1 LAPLLVAL
9 VKMKILLVHNTYQEA
24 GGEDIAFEQE
34 RQLLE
39 NHGHRTI
46 AYVRSN
52 DEMEQ
57 YSAFQRITLL
67 KRIISAK
74 DSKNEIRG
82 ILRAEKPDLVHVH
95 NTFLMVSPSVY
106 EACREAAVP
115 VLQTLHNYRLLCPA
129 ASLYRDGHVCEECR
143 QRGLW
148 RSVLH
153 GCYRD
158 SRATTAAVASMLQ
171 VHRQR
176 RTWQESVSGYLALT
190 QFTRQKFIEGGLPGE
205 KIYVKPHFV
214 HPDPGERSA
223 PGNSALFA
231 ARLSQEKGIST
242 LLRAW
247 ECLRSSIPL
256 VIVGDGPLRQ
266 QLEAEAAEKNLR
278 DVTFR
283 GQLSVS
289 ETRAAI
295 KRAAFLIVPSVCYE
309 TFSMNI
315 VEAYACGT
323 PVLCSRLGA
332 LQENVADHRTGLHFT
347 PGDVEDLAQKVE
359 WAWTHPAE
367 LAAMGREARR
377 EYETRYTPER
387 NYSLL
392 MDIYQRTVNAYA

>member
-1 LAPLLVAL
+1 
-9 VKMKILLVHNTYQEA
+9 MKILLVHNTYQEA
-24 GGEDIAFEQE
+24 GGEDIAFEEE

-39 NHGHRTI
+39 HHGHRTI

-57 YSAFQRITLL
+57 YSVFQRIRLL
-67 KRIISAK
+67 KRIISAE
-74 DSKNEIRG
+74 DSKKEICE

-129 ASLYRDGHVCEECR
+129 ASLYRDGHVCEECC

-158 SRATTAAVASMLQ
+158 SRATTAAVALMLQ

-214 HPDPGERSA
+214 HPDPGERST

-231 ARLSQEKGIST
+231 ARLSEEKGIST

-247 ECLRSSIPL
+247 ERLRSSIPL
-256 VIVGDGPLRQ
+256 VIVGDGPMRQ
-266 QLEAEAAEKNLR
+266 QLEAEAAEKSLR
-278 DVTFR
+278 HVTFR
-283 GQLSVS
+283 GRLSVS

-295 KRAAFLIVPSVCYE
+295 KQAAFLIVPSGCYE

-332 LQENVADHRTGLHFT
+332 MQENVADHRTGLHFT
-347 PGDVEDLAQKVE
+347 PGDVEDLVQKVE

-392 MDIYQRTVNAYA
+392 MEIYQRTVNAYA